1 MYYIYIGRIRKSFF
15 LVLHPNTVF
24 LWKLNIGLC
33 RSGGSFALCIYLVHF
48 VYNTI
53 HPNTVFL
60 WNILA
65 YSERSYTRYML
76 VRRRNRSRK
85 ATTVANTELDG

>member
-15 LVLHPNTVF
+15 LVL
-24 LWKLNIGLC
+24 
-33 RSGGSFALCIYLVHF
+33 
-48 VYNTI
+48 

-85 ATTVANTELDG
+85 ATTVANTKLDG